1 MKTHIFIN
9 MLINLWILFG
19 VIEFNP
25 SVWLFMSKW
34 NSVFMLCIGSFCA
47 VFQRSLGISIMP
59 IQQWISSSKSMLLT
73 TLEWLVSTSSI
84 LWSTYIPLFWWL
96 ILSRQSSKTRSI
108 YILQYREKKI
118 LQWDMP
124 NVFNFDFDYQLV
136 YFFYLCASLPNFIN
150 TFVYL
155 HRKRAQQLC

>member
-1 MKTHIFIN
+1 M
-9 MLINLWILFG
+9 W
-19 VIEFNP
+19 
-25 SVWLFMSKW
+25 
-34 NSVFMLCIGSFCA
+34 CIGLFYA
-47 VFQRSLGISIMP
+47 VFQRSSGIFIML
-59 IQQWISSSKSMLLT
+59 IQLWISSSKSMLST

-96 ILSRQSSKTRSI
+96 TLSRQSSKTRSNFS
-108 YILQYREKKI
+108 LQYREKKI

-155 HRKRAQQLC
+155 HRKRAQQLCQARMHAKIDWKFTWIIERIKVYFSQVI